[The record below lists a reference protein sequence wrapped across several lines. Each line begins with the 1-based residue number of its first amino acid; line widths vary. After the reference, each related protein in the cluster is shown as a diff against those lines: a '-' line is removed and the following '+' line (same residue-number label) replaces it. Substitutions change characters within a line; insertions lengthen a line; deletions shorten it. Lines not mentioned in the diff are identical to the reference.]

1 MKPLIASLMLL
12 SFTTLGWSEPQPA
25 TSPTPAPQAQQVVQN
40 TNEVRMLREARPQGM
55 RLVKAPAPK
64 AEKKPREIKFR
75 DFRTA
80 RDPYPA
86 D

>member
-1 MKPLIASLMLL
+1 MKTLIASWMLL
-12 SFTTLGWSEPQPA
+12 SLTTLGWSEPQPA
-25 TSPTPAPQAQQVVQN
+25 TSSTPAPQPQQIVQN
-40 TNEVRMLREARPQGM
+40 TTEVRLVREARPQGM